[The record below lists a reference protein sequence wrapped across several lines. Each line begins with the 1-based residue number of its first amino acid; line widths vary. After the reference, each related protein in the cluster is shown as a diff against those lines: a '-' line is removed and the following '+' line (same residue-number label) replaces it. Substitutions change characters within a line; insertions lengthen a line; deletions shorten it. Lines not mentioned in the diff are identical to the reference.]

1 MKKASKDFLPDIILN
16 INIFLTIF
24 LRFFAITGEKVTGKG
39 PSLGEGDAH
48 FMGVGLHF
56 VKVGLQREDEP
67 PFHGV

>member
-24 LRFFAITGEKVTGKG
+24 LRFFAITREKVTRKG
-39 PSLGEGDAH
+39 LLLREGDAH
-48 FMGVGLHF
+48 FMGVGLQHD
-56 VKVGLQREDEP
+56 DEP